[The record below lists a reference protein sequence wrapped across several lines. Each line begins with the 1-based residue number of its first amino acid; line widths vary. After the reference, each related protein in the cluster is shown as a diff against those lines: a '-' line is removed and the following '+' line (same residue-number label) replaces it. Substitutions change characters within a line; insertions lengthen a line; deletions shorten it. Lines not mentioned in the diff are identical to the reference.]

1 METKVEIIMPEHGT
15 YLGNPLL
22 KSAHVPQDWTEEQVG
37 EYIRCQQDPLR
48 FITEHIKIVSLDEGL
63 IDFDVRDYQEEM
75 IDRFHNE
82 RFVICKMA
90 RQTGKSTTILA
101 YLLHY
106 ILFNENVSVAVLAN
120 KKSTAMELLGRLQL
134 AYEHLPKWLQQGIL
148 IWNKGNIELENGSKI
163 LASST
168 SGSAIRGGSF
178 NIIFLDE
185 FAFVPSNIS
194 EEFFSSVY
202 PTISSG
208 KTTKVFI
215 VSTPNGMN
223 LFYKLW
229 TDAEEKQNDY
239 SPISVHW
246 SQVPG
251 RDQEWKEKTIRNT
264 SDRQF
269 QQEFECSFLG
279 SSNTLISTEKLLA
292 MPFKTPVYQNGGLD
306 VYQEPVIGHTYVIV
320 CDVARGVGLDYSA
333 FSLFDVTK
341 QPYRQVA
348 KYRKNDISPM
358 LYPNVIFTTAQKY
371 NEAFVLVEVN
381 DIGQQV
387 ADILYHDME
396 YENMMMVTMHGRN
409 GQQIGGGF
417 SKNVSMGIRTTKQ
430 VKRIGCATLKD
441 MIERDNLIIEDFD
454 TISELTTFI
463 GKSTSYEA
471 DDGNHD
477 DLVMCCVLFCW
488 LVQQRY
494 FRELTDQDI
503 REKMFS
509 EQMKMIEEEM
519 VPFGFIEDGRD
530 PEENSIPGDDH
541 VWQPAGQE
549 WQKEYY

>member
-1 METKVEIIMPEHGT
+1 MSEQGT

-22 KSAHVPQDWTEEQVG
+22 KSAYVHQDWTEEQVG
-37 EYIRCQQDPLR
+37 EYIRCQQDPLH
-48 FITEHIKIVSLDEGL
+48 FITEHIKIVSVDEGL
-63 IDFDVRDYQEEM
+63 VDFDVRDYQEEM
-75 IDRFHNE
+75 IHKFHDE

-90 RQTGKSTTILA
+90 RQSGKSTTILA

-120 KKSTAMELLGRLQL
+120 KKTTAMELLGRLQL
-134 AYEHLPKWLQQGIL
+134 AYEHMPKWLQQGIL

-185 FAFVPSNIS
+185 FAFVPHNIS

-229 TDAEEKQNDY
+229 SDAEEGLNDY

-246 SQVPG
+246 SQVPE
-251 RDQEWKEKTIRNT
+251 RDEEWKEKTIRNT
-264 SDRQF
+264 SERQF

-292 MPFKTPVYQNGGLD
+292 MPYKTPVYTFDGLD
-306 VYQEPVIGHTYVIV
+306 IYQEPIENHTYVMV

-333 FSLFDVTK
+333 FSIFDVSN
-341 QPYRQVA
+341 QPYRQVG

-358 LYPNVIFTTAQKY
+358 LYPNIIYTTARKY

-441 MIERDNLIIEDFD
+441 LIERDNLIIEDFD
-454 TISELTTFI
+454 TIGELTTFI
-463 GKSTSYEA
+463 GKSTSWEA
-471 DDGNHD
+471 DAGAHD
-477 DLVMCCVLFCW
+477 DLVMGCVLFSW

-509 EQMKMIEEEM
+509 EQMRMIEEEL
-519 VPFGFIEDGRD
+519 VPFGFIEDGQ
-530 PEENSIPGDDH
+530 EEEIEIPGDDSI
-541 VWQPAGQE
+541 WKPAGEE
-549 WQKEYY
+549 WQRELY

>member
-1 METKVEIIMPEHGT
+1 MPEHGT

-22 KSAHVPQDWTEEQVG
+22 KAAHIQQDWTEEQVG
-37 EYIRCQQDPLR
+37 QYVRCQQDPLY
-48 FITEHIKIVSLDEGL
+48 FVTNFIKIVSVDEGL
-63 IDFDVRDYQEEM
+63 IEFGVRDYQEDM
-75 IDRFHNE
+75 INRFHNE

-90 RQTGKSTTILA
+90 RQSGKSTTILA

-106 ILFNENVSVAVLAN
+106 ILFNENVSVAILAN

-134 AYEHLPKWLQQGIL
+134 AYEHMPKWLQQGIL

-185 FAFVPSNIS
+185 FAFVPNNIS

-223 LFYKLW
+223 MFYKLW
-229 TDAEEKQNDY
+229 SDAEEKLNDY

-246 SQVPG
+246 SQVPD

-264 SDRQF
+264 SERQF

-292 MPFKTPVYQNGGLD
+292 MPYKQTIYSFDGLD
-306 VYQEPVIGHTYVIV
+306 VYQEPIANHTYVMV

-333 FSLFDVTK
+333 FSVFDVSK

-358 LYPNVIFTTAQKY
+358 LYPNIIFTTAQKF

-441 MIERDNLIIEDFD
+441 LIERDNLIIEDFD

-463 GKSTSYEA
+463 GKSTSWEA
-471 DDGNHD
+471 DDGAHD
-477 DLVMCCVLFCW
+477 DLVMGCVIFSW

-503 REKMFS
+503 REKMFA
-509 EQMKMIEEEM
+509 EQMKMIEEEL
-519 VPFGFIEDGRD
+519 VPFGFIEDGQD
-530 PEENSIPGDDH
+530 DTVEIPGDDG
-541 VWQPAGQE
+541 VWSPAGEE
-549 WQKEYY
+549 WQRELY

>member
-1 METKVEIIMPEHGT
+1 MTEHGT
-15 YLGNPLL
+15 YLGNPQL
-22 KSAHVPQDWTEEQVG
+22 KAAYVPQDFTEEQIKEFVKCK
-37 EYIRCQQDPLR
+37 EDPLY
-48 FITEHIKIVSLDEGL
+48 FVNQHIKIVSVDEGL
-63 IDFDVRDYQEEM
+63 IDFNVRDYQSEM
-75 IDRFHNE
+75 IDKFHNE

-90 RQTGKSTTILA
+90 RQSGKSTTILA

-106 ILFNENVSVAVLAN
+106 IIFNENVSVAILAN

-134 AYEHLPKWLQQGIL
+134 AYEHMPKWLQQGIL

-208 KTTKVFI
+208 QTTKVFI

-229 TDAEEKQNDY
+229 TDAEEGQNDY

-251 RDQEWKEKTIRNT
+251 RDVEWKDKTIRNT
-264 SDRQF
+264 SERQF
-269 QQEFECSFLG
+269 QTEFECSFLG
-279 SSNTLISTEKLLA
+279 SSNTLISTEKLMS
-292 MPFKTPVYQNGGLD
+292 MPFKKPVFINDGLD
-306 VYQEPVIGHTYVIV
+306 VYQEPILNHTYVMV

-333 FSLFDVTK
+333 FSIFDVTK

-358 LYPNVIFTTAQKY
+358 LYPNIIYTAALKY

-387 ADILYHDME
+387 SDILYHDLE

-441 MIERDNLIIEDFD
+441 MIEKDNLLIDDFD

-463 GKSTSYEA
+463 AKNTSWEA
-471 DDGNHD
+471 DDGTHD
-477 DLVMCCVLFCW
+477 DLVMTCVIFSW

-503 REKMFS
+503 REKMFA
-509 EQMKMIEEEM
+509 EQMKMIEEEL
-519 VPFGFIEDGRD
+519 VPFGFIEDGHD
-530 PEENSIPGDDH
+530 PDEYAIPGDNNTWKP
-541 VWQPAGQE
+541 VGEE
-549 WQKEYY
+549 WQKELY

>member
-1 METKVEIIMPEHGT
+1 MGNIMSQLDT
-15 YLGNPLL
+15 YLGNPQL
-22 KSAHVPQDWTEEQVG
+22 KAAYVPQDFTEEQIK
-37 EYIRCQQDPLR
+37 EYVKCRTDPIY
-48 FITEHIKIVSLDEGL
+48 FISEFIKIISVDEGL
-63 IDFDVRDYQEEM
+63 IDFELRDYQEDM
-75 IDRFHNE
+75 VQSFHDE

-90 RQTGKSTTILA
+90 RQSGKSTTIIA

-106 ILFNENVSVAVLAN
+106 ALFNENVSIAVLAN
-120 KKSTAMELLGRLQL
+120 KKSTALELLGRLQL
-134 AYEHLPKWLQQGIL
+134 AYEHLPKWLQQGVV

-178 NIIFLDE
+178 NILFLDE
-185 FAFVPSNIS
+185 FAYVPQNIS
-194 EEFFSSVY
+194 EQFFSSVY
-202 PTISSG
+202 PTITSG
-208 KTTKVFI
+208 QTTKVLI

-223 LFYKLW
+223 MFYKMW
-229 TDAEEKQNDY
+229 VDAEEKNNDY
-239 SPISVHW
+239 TPISVHW
-246 SQVPG
+246 SQVPD

-264 SDRQF
+264 SERQF

-279 SSNTLISTEKLLA
+279 SSNTLISAEKLMA
-292 MPFKTPVYQNGGLD
+292 MPFKNPVYQHDGLD
-306 VYQEPVIGHTYVIV
+306 VYQEPIVNHTYVIV
-320 CDVARGVGLDYSA
+320 CDVSRGVGLDYSA
-333 FSLFDVTK
+333 FSVFDVSK

-348 KYRKNDISPM
+348 KYKKNDISPM

-441 MIERDNLIIEDFD
+441 LIEKDNLIIEDFD
-454 TISELTTFI
+454 TISELTSFI
-463 GKSTSYEA
+463 AKNTSWEA
-471 DDGNHD
+471 DDGCHD
-477 DLVMCCVLFCW
+477 DLVMSMVLFSW

-494 FRELTDQDI
+494 FKELTDQDI
-503 REKMFS
+503 RQKMFA
-509 EQMKMIEEEM
+509 EQMKLIEEEL
-519 VPFGFIEDGRD
+519 VPFGFIEDGHD
-530 PEENSIPGDDH
+530 DTIEIPGDSN
-541 VWQPAGQE
+541 VWTPAGEE
-549 WQKEYY
+549 WQRELY

>member
-1 METKVEIIMPEHGT
+1 MPEHGT

-22 KSAHVPQDWTEEQVG
+22 KGAYIQQDWTEEQVG
-37 EYIRCQQDPLR
+37 EYIRCQQDPLHFVR
-48 FITEHIKIVSLDEGL
+48 EHIKIVSVDEGL
-63 IDFDVRDYQEEM
+63 VEFDVRDYQKDM
-75 IDRFHNE
+75 INRFHNE

-90 RQTGKSTTILA
+90 RQSGKSTTILA

-106 ILFNENVSVAVLAN
+106 ILFNENVSVAILAN
-120 KKSTAMELLGRLQL
+120 KKNTAMELLGRLQL
-134 AYEHLPKWLQQGIL
+134 AYEHMPKWLQQGIL

-185 FAFVPSNIS
+185 FAFVPHNIS

-223 LFYKLW
+223 MFYKLW
-229 TDAEEKQNDY
+229 TDAEEGNNDY

-246 SQVPG
+246 SQVPD

-264 SDRQF
+264 SERQF

-279 SSNTLISTEKLLA
+279 SSNTLISTDKLMA
-292 MPFKTPVYQNGGLD
+292 MPYKSSVYSHDGLD
-306 VYQEPVIGHTYVIV
+306 VYQEPIMNHTYVMV

-333 FSLFDVTK
+333 FSVFDVSK

-348 KYRKNDISPM
+348 KYRKNDISPL
-358 LYPNVIFTTAQKY
+358 LYPNVIFTTAQKF

-441 MIERDNLIIEDFD
+441 LIERDNLIVEDFD

-463 GKSTSYEA
+463 GKSTSWEA
-471 DDGNHD
+471 DDGAHD
-477 DLVMCCVLFCW
+477 DLVMCCVLFSW

-509 EQMKMIEEEM
+509 EQMRMIEEEM
-519 VPFGFIEDGRD
+519 VPFGFIEDGHD
-530 PEENSIPGDDH
+530 PDENKIPGDDN
-541 VWQPAGQE
+541 VWAPAGQE

>member
-1 METKVEIIMPEHGT
+1 MTEHGT

-22 KSAHVPQDWTEEQVG
+22 KSAHVPQDWSEEQVG
-37 EYIRCQQDPLR
+37 EYIRCQQDPLH
-48 FITEHIKIVSLDEGL
+48 FVTEHIKIVSLDEGL
-63 IDFDVRDYQEEM
+63 IPFGVRDYQEDM
-75 IDRFHNE
+75 INRFHNE

-90 RQTGKSTTILA
+90 RQSGKSTTILA

-148 IWNKGNIELENGSKI
+148 IWNKVNIELENGSKI

-202 PTISSG
+202 PTITSG
-208 KTTKVFI
+208 KSTKMFI

-223 LFYKLW
+223 MFYKLW
-229 TDAEEKQNDY
+229 TDAEEGNNDY
-239 SPISVHW
+239 VPISVHW

-251 RDQEWKEKTIRNT
+251 RDDEWKQKTIRNT
-264 SDRQF
+264 SERQF
-269 QQEFECSFLG
+269 EAEFECSFLG
-279 SSNTLISTEKLLA
+279 SSNTLISTEKLMS
-292 MPFKTPVYQNGGLD
+292 MPFKKPIYQYDGLD
-306 VYQEPVIGHTYVIV
+306 IYQEPIMNHTYVIV

-333 FSLFDVTK
+333 FSIFDVTK
-341 QPYRQVA
+341 QPYRQVG

-358 LYPNVIFTTAQKY
+358 LYPNVIFTTARKY
-371 NEAFVLVEVN
+371 NEAFILVEVN

-441 MIERDNLIIEDFD
+441 LIERDNLLIEDFD

-463 GKSTSYEA
+463 GKSTSWEA
-471 DDGNHD
+471 DDGAHD
-477 DLVMCCVLFCW
+477 DLVMGCVLFSW

-494 FRELTDQDI
+494 FKELTDQDI
-503 REKMFS
+503 REKMFA
-509 EQMKMIEEEM
+509 EQMKMIEEDM
-519 VPFGFIEDGRD
+519 VPFGIINDGND
-530 PEENSIPGDDH
+530 PDEFQIPGDDNI
-541 VWQPAGQE
+541 WKPITDKDQY
-549 WQKEYY
+549 EYF

>member
-1 METKVEIIMPEHGT
+1 MPEHGT

-22 KSAHVPQDWTEEQVG
+22 KAAHIQQDWTEEQVG
-37 EYIRCQQDPLR
+37 EYVRCQQDPLY
-48 FITEHIKIVSLDEGL
+48 FVTNFIKIVSVDEGL
-63 IDFDVRDYQEEM
+63 IEFDVRDYQEDM
-75 IDRFHNE
+75 IDKFHNE

-90 RQTGKSTTILA
+90 RQSGKSTTILA

-106 ILFNENVSVAVLAN
+106 ILFNENVSVAILAN

-134 AYEHLPKWLQQGIL
+134 AYEHMPKWLQQGIL

-185 FAFVPSNIS
+185 FAFVPNNIS

-223 LFYKLW
+223 MFYKLW
-229 TDAEEKQNDY
+229 SDAEEKLNDY

-246 SQVPG
+246 SQVPD

-264 SDRQF
+264 SERQF

-292 MPFKTPVYQNGGLD
+292 MPYKQTIYSFDGLD
-306 VYQEPVIGHTYVIV
+306 VYQEPITNHTYVMV

-333 FSLFDVTK
+333 FSVFDVSK

-358 LYPNVIFTTAQKY
+358 LYPNIIFTTAQKY

-441 MIERDNLIIEDFD
+441 LIERDNLIIEDFD

-463 GKSTSYEA
+463 GKSTSWEA
-471 DDGNHD
+471 DDGAHD
-477 DLVMCCVLFCW
+477 DLVMGCVIFSW

-503 REKMFS
+503 REKMFA
-509 EQMKMIEEEM
+509 EQMKMIEEEL
-519 VPFGFIEDGRD
+519 VPFGFIEDGQD
-530 PEENSIPGDDH
+530 NTVEIPGDDG
-541 VWQPAGQE
+541 VWSPAGEE
-549 WQKEYY
+549 WQRELY

>member
-1 METKVEIIMPEHGT
+1 MPEHGT

-22 KSAHVPQDWTEEQVG
+22 KSAHVPQDWTEEEVG
-37 EYIRCQQDPLR
+37 QYIRCQQDPLY
-48 FITEHIKIVSLDEGL
+48 FVNEFIKIVSLDEGL
-63 IDFDVRDYQEEM
+63 IPFDIRDYQEEM
-75 IDRFHNE
+75 INKFHNE

-90 RQTGKSTTILA
+90 RQSGKSTTILA

-106 ILFNENVSVAVLAN
+106 ILFNENVSVAILAN

-134 AYEHLPKWLQQGIL
+134 AYEHMPKWLQQGIL

-223 LFYKLW
+223 MFYKLW
-229 TDAEEKQNDY
+229 ADAEEGNNDY

-246 SQVPG
+246 SQVPD
-251 RDQEWKEKTIRNT
+251 RDQAWKEKTIRNT
-264 SDRQF
+264 SERQF

-279 SSNTLISTEKLLA
+279 SSNTLISTEKLLSL
-292 MPFKTPVYQNGGLD
+292 PYRTPVYTQNGLD
-306 VYQEPVIGHTYVIV
+306 VYQQPVIGNTYVMV

-333 FSLFDVTK
+333 FSVFDVTK
-341 QPYRQVA
+341 QPYRQVS
-348 KYRKNDISPM
+348 KYCKNDISPL

-441 MIERDNLIIEDFD
+441 LIERDNLIVEDFD

-463 GKSTSYEA
+463 GKSTSWEA
-471 DDGNHD
+471 DDGAHD
-477 DLVMCCVLFCW
+477 DLVMCCVLFSW

-509 EQMKMIEEEM
+509 EQMRMIEEEM
-519 VPFGFIEDGRD
+519 VPFGFIEDGHD
-530 PEENSIPGDDH
+530 PDENKIPGDDN
-541 VWQPAGQE
+541 VWTPAGQE
-549 WQKEYY
+549 WQKELY

>member
-1 METKVEIIMPEHGT
+1 MPEHGT

-22 KSAHVPQDWTEEQVG
+22 KSAHVPQDWSEKEVG
-37 EYIRCQQDPLR
+37 EYIRCQNDPLH

-63 IDFDVRDYQEEM
+63 IPFDVRDYQEEM
-75 IDRFHNE
+75 INRFHEE

-120 KKSTAMELLGRLQL
+120 KKTTAMELLGRLQL

-223 LFYKLW
+223 MFYKLW

-246 SQVPG
+246 SQVPD
-251 RDQEWKEKTIRNT
+251 RDEAWKEKTIRNT
-264 SDRQF
+264 SERQF

-292 MPFKTPVYQNGGLD
+292 MPFKSPVYQNGGLD

-441 MIERDNLIIEDFD
+441 LIERNNLIIEDFD

-463 GKSTSYEA
+463 GKSTSFEA
-471 DDGNHD
+471 DDGAHD
-477 DLVMCCVLFCW
+477 DLVMCCVLFSW

-494 FRELTDQDI
+494 FRELTNQDI

-509 EQMKMIEEEM
+509 EQMRMIEEEM
-519 VPFGFIEDGRD
+519 VPFGFIEDGHD
-530 PEENSIPGDDH
+530 PDEHSIPGDDN

>member
-1 METKVEIIMPEHGT
+1 MPEHGT

-22 KSAHVPQDWTEEQVG
+22 KSAYVHQDWTEKQVG
-37 EYIRCQQDPLR
+37 EFIRCQQDPLY
-48 FITEHIKIVSLDEGL
+48 FVNKHVKIVSVDEGL
-63 IDFDVRDYQEEM
+63 IEFNVRDYQEDM
-75 IDRFHNE
+75 INKFHND

-90 RQTGKSTTILA
+90 RQSGKSTTILA

-106 ILFNENVSVAVLAN
+106 IIFNENVSVAVLAN
-120 KKSTAMELLGRLQL
+120 KKATAMELLGRLQL
-134 AYEHLPKWLQQGIL
+134 AYEHMPKWLQQGVL

-185 FAFVPSNIS
+185 FAFVPQNIS

-223 LFYKLW
+223 MFYKLW
-229 TDAEEKQNDY
+229 TDAEEGNNDY
-239 SPISVHW
+239 TPISVHW
-246 SQVPG
+246 SQVPD
-251 RDQEWKEKTIRNT
+251 RDEKWKADTIRNT
-264 SDRQF
+264 SERQF

-279 SSNTLISTEKLLA
+279 SSNTLISTEKLMS
-292 MPFKTPVYQNGGLD
+292 MPFKHPVYAHEGLD
-306 VYQEPVIGHTYVIV
+306 VYQEPITNHTYVMI

-333 FSLFDVTK
+333 FSVFDVSK

-348 KYRKNDISPM
+348 KYRKNDISAM
-358 LYPNVIFTTAQKY
+358 LYPNIIFTTAQKY
-371 NEAFVLVEVN
+371 NDAFVLVEVN

-387 ADILYHDME
+387 ADILYHDLE
-396 YENMMMVTMHGRN
+396 YENMMMITMHGRN
-409 GQQIGGGF
+409 GQQIGSGF
-417 SKNVSMGIRTTKQ
+417 AKNVSMGIRTTKQ

-441 MIERDNLIIEDFD
+441 LIERNNLLIDDFD

-463 GKSTSYEA
+463 GKSTSWEA
-471 DDGNHD
+471 DEGCHD
-477 DLVMCCVLFCW
+477 DLVMTCVLFSW

-494 FRELTDQDI
+494 FREMTDQDI
-503 REKMFS
+503 REKMFA
-509 EQMKMIEEEM
+509 EQMKIIEEEL
-519 VPFGFIEDGRD
+519 VPFGIINDGND
-530 PEENSIPGDDH
+530 PDEFVIPGDDSA
-541 VWQPAGQE
+541 WKPARDKNQF
-549 WQKEYY
+549 EYF

>member
-1 METKVEIIMPEHGT
+1 MPEHGT

-22 KSAHVPQDWTEEQVG
+22 KSAHVPQDWSEEQVG
-37 EYIRCQQDPLR
+37 EYIRCQQNPLH
-48 FITEHIKIVSLDEGL
+48 FVSEHIKIVSLDEGL
-63 IDFDVRDYQEEM
+63 INFDVRDYQKDM

-90 RQTGKSTTILA
+90 RQSGKSTTILA

-106 ILFNENVSVAVLAN
+106 ILFNENVSVAILAN
-120 KKSTAMELLGRLQL
+120 KKTTAMELLGRLQL

-185 FAFVPSNIS
+185 FAFVPHNIS

-223 LFYKLW
+223 MFYKLW

-246 SQVPG
+246 SQVPD
-251 RDQEWKEKTIRNT
+251 RDEAWKEKTIRNT
-264 SDRQF
+264 SERQF

-441 MIERDNLIIEDFD
+441 LIERNNLIIEDFD

-463 GKSTSYEA
+463 GKSTSFEA
-471 DDGNHD
+471 DDGAHD
-477 DLVMCCVLFCW
+477 DLVMCCVLFSW

-494 FRELTDQDI
+494 FRELTNQDI

-509 EQMKMIEEEM
+509 EQMRMIEEEM
-519 VPFGFIEDGRD
+519 VPFGFIEDGND
-530 PEENSIPGDDH
+530 PDEHSIPGDDN
-541 VWQPAGQE
+541 VWEPAGQD
-549 WQKEYY
+549 WQRELY

>member
-1 METKVEIIMPEHGT
+1 MQEHKT

-22 KSAHVPQDWTEEQVG
+22 KSAYVPQDFSEEQVG
-37 EYIRCQQDPLR
+37 EYIRCQQDPLH
-48 FITEHIKIVSLDEGL
+48 FISEHIKIVSVDEGL
-63 IDFDVRDYQEEM
+63 VDFDVRDYQEEM

-90 RQTGKSTTILA
+90 RQSGKSTTILA

-120 KKSTAMELLGRLQL
+120 KKATAMELLGRLQL
-134 AYEHLPKWLQQGIL
+134 AYEHMPKWLQQGIL

-168 SGSAIRGGSF
+168 SGSAIRGGTF

-185 FAFVPSNIS
+185 FAFVPHNIS

-229 TDAEEKQNDY
+229 TDAEEKLNDY

-246 SQVPG
+246 SQVPD
-251 RDQEWKEKTIRNT
+251 RDEEWKEKTIRNT
-264 SDRQF
+264 SERQF

-279 SSNTLISTEKLLA
+279 SSNTLISTEKLMA
-292 MPFKTPVYQNGGLD
+292 MPFKQPIYQHEGLD
-306 VYQEPVIGHTYVIV
+306 IYQEPILNHTYVMV
-320 CDVARGVGLDYSA
+320 CDVSRGVGLDYSA
-333 FSLFDVTK
+333 FSIFDVTK
-341 QPYRQVA
+341 QPYRQVG

-358 LYPNVIFTTAQKY
+358 LYPNIIFTTAQKY

-441 MIERDNLIIEDFD
+441 LIERNNLLIEDFD

-463 GKSTSYEA
+463 GKSTSWEA
-471 DDGNHD
+471 DDGAHD
-477 DLVMCCVLFCW
+477 DLVMGCVLFSW

-503 REKMFS
+503 REKMFA
-509 EQMKMIEEEM
+509 EQMKMIEEEL
-519 VPFGFIEDGRD
+519 VPFGYIEDGND
-530 PEENSIPGDDH
+530 PDEYQIPGDDN
-541 VWQPAGQE
+541 VWKPANDKNQY
-549 WQKEYY
+549 EYF

>member
-1 METKVEIIMPEHGT
+1 MTEHGT

-22 KSAHVPQDWTEEQVG
+22 KSAYIQQDWTEEQVG
-37 EYIRCQQDPLR
+37 EYIRCQQDPFHFVR
-48 FITEHIKIVSLDEGL
+48 EHIKIVSVDEGL
-63 IDFDVRDYQEEM
+63 IDFDVRDYQKDM

-90 RQTGKSTTILA
+90 RQSGKSTTILA

-120 KKSTAMELLGRLQL
+120 KKATAMELLGRLQL
-134 AYEHLPKWLQQGIL
+134 AHEHMPKWLQQGVL

-185 FAFVPSNIS
+185 FAFVPQNIS

-223 LFYKLW
+223 MFYKLW

-246 SQVPG
+246 SQVPD
-251 RDQEWKEKTIRNT
+251 RDQEWKDKTIRNT
-264 SDRQF
+264 SERQF

-279 SSNTLISTEKLLA
+279 SSNTLISTEKLMS
-292 MPFKTPVYQNGGLD
+292 MPFKKPVFINDGLD
-306 VYQEPVIGHTYVIV
+306 VYQEPISNHTYVMI

-333 FSLFDVTK
+333 FSVFDVTN

-358 LYPNVIFTTAQKY
+358 LYPNIIYTTARKY

-387 ADILYHDME
+387 TDILYHDLE

-417 SKNVSMGIRTTKQ
+417 AKNVSMGIRTTKQ

-441 MIERDNLIIEDFD
+441 LIERDNLLIDDFD
-454 TISELTTFI
+454 TISEMTTFI
-463 GKSTSYEA
+463 GKSTSWEA
-471 DDGNHD
+471 DDGAHD
-477 DLVMCCVLFCW
+477 DLVMTCVLFSW

-494 FRELTDQDI
+494 FREMTDQDI
-503 REKMFS
+503 REKMFA
-509 EQMKMIEEEM
+509 EQMKIIEEEL
-519 VPFGFIEDGRD
+519 VPFGFIEDGHD
-530 PEENSIPGDDH
+530 PDEYSIPGDKNTW
-541 VWQPAGQE
+541 VPAGDKNQF
-549 WQKEYY
+549 EYF

>member
-1 METKVEIIMPEHGT
+1 MIEHQT

-22 KSAHVPQDWTEEQVG
+22 KSAYVPQDFSEEQVG
-37 EYIRCQQDPLR
+37 EYIRCQQDPLH
-48 FITEHIKIVSLDEGL
+48 FVHEHIKIVSVDEGL
-63 IDFDVRDYQEEM
+63 IEFGVRDYQKDM
-75 IDRFHNE
+75 IHRFHNE

-90 RQTGKSTTILA
+90 RQSGKSTTILA

-120 KKSTAMELLGRLQL
+120 KKATAMELLGRLQL
-134 AYEHLPKWLQQGIL
+134 AYEHMPKWLQQGIL

-168 SGSAIRGGSF
+168 SGSAIRGGTF

-185 FAFVPSNIS
+185 FAFVPQNIS

-229 TDAEEKQNDY
+229 TDAEEKLNDY

-246 SQVPG
+246 SQVPD
-251 RDQEWKEKTIRNT
+251 RDEEWKEKTIRNT
-264 SDRQF
+264 SERQF

-279 SSNTLISTEKLLA
+279 SSNTLISTEKLMS
-292 MPFKTPVYQNGGLD
+292 MPFKQPIYQHEGLD
-306 VYQEPVIGHTYVIV
+306 VYQEPVLNHTYVMV

-333 FSLFDVTK
+333 FSVFDVTK
-341 QPYRQVA
+341 QPYRQVG

-387 ADILYHDME
+387 TDILYHDLE

-409 GQQIGGGF
+409 GQQIGSGF

-441 MIERDNLIIEDFD
+441 LIERDNLLIEDFD

-463 GKSTSYEA
+463 GKSTSWEA
-471 DDGNHD
+471 DDGAHD
-477 DLVMCCVLFCW
+477 DLVMTMVLFSW

-494 FRELTDQDI
+494 FKELTDQDI
-503 REKMFS
+503 REKMFA
-509 EQMKMIEEEM
+509 EQMKLIEEEL
-519 VPFGFIEDGRD
+519 VPFGYIEDGND
-530 PEENSIPGDDH
+530 PDEFQIPGDTN
-541 VWQPAGQE
+541 VWKPAGDKNQY
-549 WQKEYY
+549 EYF

>member
-1 METKVEIIMPEHGT
+1 MQEHRT

-22 KSAHVPQDWTEEQVG
+22 KSAYVPQDFSEEQVG
-37 EYIRCQQDPLR
+37 EYIRCQQDPLH
-48 FITEHIKIVSLDEGL
+48 FISEHIKIVSVDEGL
-63 IDFDVRDYQEEM
+63 IEFDVRDYQKDM

-90 RQTGKSTTILA
+90 RQSGKSTTILA

-120 KKSTAMELLGRLQL
+120 KKATAMELLGRLQL
-134 AYEHLPKWLQQGIL
+134 AYEHMPKWLQQGIL

-168 SGSAIRGGSF
+168 SGSAIRGGTF

-185 FAFVPSNIS
+185 FAFVPQNIS

-223 LFYKLW
+223 MFYKLW
-229 TDAEEKQNDY
+229 TDAEEKNNDY

-246 SQVPG
+246 SQVPD
-251 RDQEWKEKTIRNT
+251 RDQEWKDKTIRNT
-264 SDRQF
+264 SERQF

-279 SSNTLISTEKLLA
+279 SSNTLISTEKLMS
-292 MPFKTPVYQNGGLD
+292 MPFKQPIYQHEGLD
-306 VYQEPVIGHTYVIV
+306 VYQEPVLNHTYVMV

-333 FSLFDVTK
+333 FSVFDVTK
-341 QPYRQVA
+341 QPYRQVG

-358 LYPNVIFTTAQKY
+358 LYPNIIFTTAQKY

-441 MIERDNLIIEDFD
+441 LIERDNLLIEDFD

-463 GKSTSYEA
+463 GKSTSWEA
-471 DDGNHD
+471 DDGAHD
-477 DLVMCCVLFCW
+477 DLVMSMVLFSW

-494 FRELTDQDI
+494 FKELTDQDI
-503 REKMFS
+503 REKMFA
-509 EQMKMIEEEM
+509 EQMKMIEEEL
-519 VPFGFIEDGRD
+519 VPFGYIEDGND
-530 PEENSIPGDDH
+530 PDEFQIPGDDN
-541 VWQPAGQE
+541 VWKPASDKNQY
-549 WQKEYY
+549 EYF

>member
-1 METKVEIIMPEHGT
+1 MPEHGT

-22 KSAHVPQDWTEEQVG
+22 KGAYIQQDWTEEQVG
-37 EYIRCQQDPLR
+37 EYIRCQQDPLHFVR
-48 FITEHIKIVSLDEGL
+48 EHIKIVSVDEGL
-63 IDFDVRDYQEEM
+63 VEFDVRDYQKDM
-75 IDRFHNE
+75 INRFHNE

-90 RQTGKSTTILA
+90 RQSGKSTTILA

-106 ILFNENVSVAVLAN
+106 ILFNENVSVAILAN
-120 KKSTAMELLGRLQL
+120 KKNTAMELLGRLQL
-134 AYEHLPKWLQQGIL
+134 AYEHMPKWLQQGIL

-185 FAFVPSNIS
+185 FAFVPHNIS

-223 LFYKLW
+223 MFYKLW
-229 TDAEEKQNDY
+229 TDAEEGNNDY

-246 SQVPG
+246 SQVPD

-264 SDRQF
+264 SERQF

-279 SSNTLISTEKLLA
+279 SSNTLISTDKLMS
-292 MPFKTPVYQNGGLD
+292 MPYKSSIYSHDGLD
-306 VYQEPVIGHTYVIV
+306 IYQEPIMNHTYVMV

-333 FSLFDVTK
+333 FSVFDVTR

-348 KYRKNDISPM
+348 KYRRNDISPM
-358 LYPNVIFTTAQKY
+358 LYPNVIYTTAQKF

-441 MIERDNLIIEDFD
+441 LIERDNLIIDDFD

-463 GKSTSYEA
+463 GKSTSWEA
-471 DDGNHD
+471 DEGCHD
-477 DLVMCCVLFCW
+477 DLVMGCVIFSW

-503 REKMFS
+503 REKMFA
-509 EQMKMIEEEM
+509 EQMKMIEEEL
-519 VPFGFIEDGRD
+519 VPFGFIEDGQD
-530 PEENSIPGDDH
+530 NTVEIPGDDN
-541 VWQPAGQE
+541 VWTPIGEE
-549 WQKEYY
+549 WQKELY

>member
-1 METKVEIIMPEHGT
+1 MPDV
-15 YLGNPLL
+15 YRDNPNL
-22 KSAHVPQDWTEEQVG
+22 KRANVQIEWTEEKVK
-37 EYIRCQQDPLR
+37 EYTKCLEDPVY
-48 FITEHIKIVSLDEGL
+48 FTENYIKIVSLDEGL
-63 IDFDVRDYQEEM
+63 IPFKLYNFQREM
-75 IDRFHNE
+75 MWTFHTE
-82 RFVICKMA
+82 RFTICKLP
-90 RQTGKSTTILA
+90 RQSGKSTTIIA

-106 ILFNENVSVAVLAN
+106 SLFNETTNVAILAN
-120 KKSTAMELLGRLQL
+120 KAVTARDLLGRLQL
-134 AYEHLPKWLQQGIL
+134 AYEHLPDWLQQGVMT
-148 IWNKGNIELENGSKI
+148 WNKGSLELENGSKI

-168 SGSAIRGGSF
+168 SASAVRGGSY

-185 FAFVPSNIS
+185 FAYVPNNIAAQ
-194 EEFFSSVY
+194 FLSSVY

-208 KTTKVFI
+208 KESKVMM

-223 LFYKLW
+223 MFYKLW
-229 TDAEEKQNDY
+229 SDAEEKQNDY

-246 SQVPG
+246 SQVPD

-264 SDRQF
+264 SERQF

-292 MPFKTPVYQNGGLD
+292 MPFKRPVYTHEGLD
-306 VYQEPVIGHTYVIV
+306 VYQEPIMNHTYVMV

-333 FSLFDVTK
+333 FSVFDVSK

-358 LYPNVIFTTAQKY
+358 LYPNIIFTTAQKY

-441 MIERDNLIIEDFD
+441 LIERDNLIIEDFD

-463 GKSTSYEA
+463 GKSTSWEA
-471 DDGNHD
+471 DDGAHD
-477 DLVMCCVLFCW
+477 DLVMGCVIFSW

-503 REKMFS
+503 REKMFA
-509 EQMKMIEEEM
+509 EQMKMIEEEL
-519 VPFGFIEDGRD
+519 VPFGFIEDGQD
-530 PEENSIPGDDH
+530 NTVEIPGDDG
-541 VWQPAGQE
+541 VWSPAGEE
-549 WQKEYY
+549 WQRELY

>member
-1 METKVEIIMPEHGT
+1 MPEHGT

-22 KSAHVPQDWTEEQVG
+22 KSAHVPQDWTEEEVG
-37 EYIRCQQDPLR
+37 QYIRCQQDPLY
-48 FITEHIKIVSLDEGL
+48 FVNEFIKIVSLDEGL
-63 IDFDVRDYQEEM
+63 IPFDIRDYQEEM
-75 IDRFHNE
+75 INKFHNE

-90 RQTGKSTTILA
+90 RQSGKSTTILA

-106 ILFNENVSVAVLAN
+106 ILFNENVSVAILAN

-134 AYEHLPKWLQQGIL
+134 AYEHMPKWLQQGIL

-223 LFYKLW
+223 MFYKLW
-229 TDAEEKQNDY
+229 ADAEEGNNDY

-246 SQVPG
+246 SQVPD
-251 RDQEWKEKTIRNT
+251 RDQAWKEKTIRNT
-264 SDRQF
+264 SERQF

-292 MPFKTPVYQNGGLD
+292 LPYRTPVYTQNGLD
-306 VYQEPVIGHTYVIV
+306 VYQQPVIGNTYVMV

-333 FSLFDVTK
+333 FSVFDVTK

-441 MIERDNLIIEDFD
+441 LIERDNLIVEDFD

-471 DDGNHD
+471 DEGAHD
-477 DLVMCCVLFCW
+477 DLVMSCVLFSW

-509 EQMKMIEEEM
+509 EQMRMIEEEM
-519 VPFGFIEDGRD
+519 VPFGFIEDGHD
-530 PEENSIPGDDH
+530 PDENKIPGDDNI
-541 VWQPAGQE
+541 WTPAGQE
-549 WQKEYY
+549 WQKELY

>member
-1 METKVEIIMPEHGT
+1 MPEHGT

-22 KSAHVPQDWTEEQVG
+22 KSAHVPQDWTEEEVG
-37 EYIRCQQDPLR
+37 QYIRCQQDPLY
-48 FITEHIKIVSLDEGL
+48 FVTEFIKIVSLDEGL
-63 IDFDVRDYQEEM
+63 IPFDIRDYQEEM
-75 IDRFHNE
+75 INKFHNE

-90 RQTGKSTTILA
+90 RQSGKSTTILA

-106 ILFNENVSVAVLAN
+106 ILFNENVSVAILAN

-134 AYEHLPKWLQQGIL
+134 AYEHMPKWLQQGIL

-223 LFYKLW
+223 MFYKLW
-229 TDAEEKQNDY
+229 ADAEEGNNDY

-246 SQVPG
+246 SQVPD
-251 RDQEWKEKTIRNT
+251 RDQVWKEKTIRNT
-264 SDRQF
+264 SERQF

-279 SSNTLISTEKLLA
+279 SSNTLISTEKLLSL
-292 MPFKTPVYQNGGLD
+292 PYRTPVYTQNGLD
-306 VYQEPVIGHTYVIV
+306 VYQQPVIGNTYVMV

-333 FSLFDVTK
+333 FSVFDVTK

-441 MIERDNLIIEDFD
+441 LIERDNLIVEDFD

-471 DDGNHD
+471 DEGAHD
-477 DLVMCCVLFCW
+477 DLVMCCVLFSW

-509 EQMKMIEEEM
+509 EQMRMIEEEM
-519 VPFGFIEDGRD
+519 VPFGFIEDGHD
-530 PEENSIPGDDH
+530 PDENKIPGDDN
-541 VWQPAGQE
+541 VWAPAGQE

>member
-1 METKVEIIMPEHGT
+1 MPEHGT

-22 KSAHVPQDWTEEQVG
+22 KSAHVPQDWTEEEVG
-37 EYIRCQQDPLR
+37 QYIRCQQDPLY
-48 FITEHIKIVSLDEGL
+48 FVTEFIKIVSLDEGL
-63 IDFDVRDYQEEM
+63 IPFDIRDYQEEM
-75 IDRFHNE
+75 INKFHNE

-90 RQTGKSTTILA
+90 RQSGKSTTILA

-106 ILFNENVSVAVLAN
+106 ILFNENVSVAILAN

-134 AYEHLPKWLQQGIL
+134 AYEHMPKWLQQGIL

-223 LFYKLW
+223 MFYKLW
-229 TDAEEKQNDY
+229 ADAEEGNNDY

-246 SQVPG
+246 SQVPD
-251 RDQEWKEKTIRNT
+251 RDQAWKEKTIRNT
-264 SDRQF
+264 SERQF

-279 SSNTLISTEKLLA
+279 SSNTLISTEKLLSL
-292 MPFKTPVYQNGGLD
+292 PYRTPVYTQNGLD
-306 VYQEPVIGHTYVIV
+306 VYQQPVIGNTYVMV

-333 FSLFDVTK
+333 FSVFDVTK

-441 MIERDNLIIEDFD
+441 LIERDNLIVEDFD

-463 GKSTSYEA
+463 GKSTSWEA
-471 DDGNHD
+471 DDGAHD
-477 DLVMCCVLFCW
+477 DLVMCCVLFSW

-509 EQMKMIEEEM
+509 EQMRMIEEEM
-519 VPFGFIEDGRD
+519 VPFGFIEDGHD
-530 PEENSIPGDDH
+530 PDENKIPGDDN
-541 VWQPAGQE
+541 VWAPAGQE

>member
-1 METKVEIIMPEHGT
+1 MPEHGT

-22 KSAHVPQDWTEEQVG
+22 KSAHVPQDWTEEEVG
-37 EYIRCQQDPLR
+37 QYIRCQQDPLY
-48 FITEHIKIVSLDEGL
+48 FVTEFIKIVSLDEGL
-63 IDFDVRDYQEEM
+63 IPFDIRDYQEEM
-75 IDRFHNE
+75 INKFHNE

-90 RQTGKSTTILA
+90 RQSGKSTTILA

-106 ILFNENVSVAVLAN
+106 ILFNENVSVAILAN

-134 AYEHLPKWLQQGIL
+134 AYEHMPKWLQQGIL

-223 LFYKLW
+223 MFYKLW
-229 TDAEEKQNDY
+229 ADAEEGNNDY

-246 SQVPG
+246 SQVPD
-251 RDQEWKEKTIRNT
+251 RDQAWKEKTIRNT
-264 SDRQF
+264 SERQF

-292 MPFKTPVYQNGGLD
+292 LPYRTPVYTQNGLD
-306 VYQEPVIGHTYVIV
+306 VYQQPVIGNTYVMV

-333 FSLFDVTK
+333 FSVFDVTK

-358 LYPNVIFTTAQKY
+358 LYPNIIFTTAQKY

-441 MIERDNLIIEDFD
+441 LIERDNLIVEDFD

-471 DDGNHD
+471 DDGAHD
-477 DLVMCCVLFCW
+477 DLVMCCVLFSW

-509 EQMKMIEEEM
+509 EQMRMIEEEM
-519 VPFGFIEDGRD
+519 VPFGFIEDGHD
-530 PEENSIPGDDH
+530 PDENKIPGDDN
-541 VWQPAGQE
+541 VWAPAGQE

>member
-1 METKVEIIMPEHGT
+1 MPEHGT

-22 KSAHVPQDWTEEQVG
+22 KGAYIQQDWTEEQVG
-37 EYIRCQQDPLR
+37 EYIRCQQDPLHFVR
-48 FITEHIKIVSLDEGL
+48 EHIKIVSVDEGL
-63 IDFDVRDYQEEM
+63 VEFDVRDYQKDM
-75 IDRFHNE
+75 INRFHNE

-90 RQTGKSTTILA
+90 RQSGKSTTILA

-106 ILFNENVSVAVLAN
+106 ILFNENVSVAILAN
-120 KKSTAMELLGRLQL
+120 KKNTAMELLGRLQL
-134 AYEHLPKWLQQGIL
+134 AYEHMPKWLQQGIL

-185 FAFVPSNIS
+185 FAFVPHNIS

-223 LFYKLW
+223 MFYKLW
-229 TDAEEKQNDY
+229 TDAEEGNNDY

-246 SQVPG
+246 SQVPD
-251 RDQEWKEKTIRNT
+251 RNQEWKEKTIRNT
-264 SDRQF
+264 SERQF

-279 SSNTLISTEKLLA
+279 SSNTLISTDKLMA
-292 MPFKTPVYQNGGLD
+292 MPYKSSVYSHDGLD
-306 VYQEPVIGHTYVIV
+306 VYQEPIMNHTYVMV

-333 FSLFDVTK
+333 FSVFDVTR

-348 KYRKNDISPM
+348 KYRRNDISPM
-358 LYPNVIFTTAQKY
+358 LYPNVIYTTAQKY

-441 MIERDNLIIEDFD
+441 LIERDNLIIDDFD

-463 GKSTSYEA
+463 GKSTSWEA
-471 DDGNHD
+471 DEGCHD
-477 DLVMCCVLFCW
+477 DLVMGCVIFSW

-503 REKMFS
+503 REKMFA
-509 EQMKMIEEEM
+509 EQMKMIEEEL
-519 VPFGFIEDGRD
+519 VPFGFIEDGQD
-530 PEENSIPGDDH
+530 NTVEIPGDDNLWTP
-541 VWQPAGQE
+541 VGEE
-549 WQKEYY
+549 WQKELY

>member
-1 METKVEIIMPEHGT
+1 MTEHGT

-22 KSAHVPQDWTEEQVG
+22 KSAYIQQDWTEEQVG
-37 EYIRCQQDPLR
+37 EYIRCQQDPFHFVR
-48 FITEHIKIVSLDEGL
+48 EHIKIVSVDEGL
-63 IDFDVRDYQEEM
+63 IDFDVRDYQKDM

-90 RQTGKSTTILA
+90 RQSGKSTTILA

-120 KKSTAMELLGRLQL
+120 KKATAIELLGRLQL
-134 AYEHLPKWLQQGIL
+134 AYEHMPKWLQQGVL

-185 FAFVPSNIS
+185 FAFVPQNIS

-223 LFYKLW
+223 MFYKLW

-246 SQVPG
+246 SQVPD
-251 RDQEWKEKTIRNT
+251 RDQEWKDKTIRNT
-264 SDRQF
+264 SERQF

-279 SSNTLISTEKLLA
+279 SSNTLISTEKLMS
-292 MPFKTPVYQNGGLD
+292 MPFKKPVYINDGLD
-306 VYQEPVIGHTYVIV
+306 VYQEPISNHTYVMI

-333 FSLFDVTK
+333 FSVFDVTK

-358 LYPNVIFTTAQKY
+358 LYPNIIYTTAQKY

-387 ADILYHDME
+387 TDILYHDLE

-417 SKNVSMGIRTTKQ
+417 AKNVSMGIRTTKQ

-441 MIERDNLIIEDFD
+441 LIERDNLLIDDFD
-454 TISELTTFI
+454 TISEMTTFI
-463 GKSTSYEA
+463 GKNTSWEA
-471 DDGNHD
+471 DDGAHD
-477 DLVMCCVLFCW
+477 DLVMTCVLFSW

-494 FRELTDQDI
+494 FREMTDQDI
-503 REKMFS
+503 REKMFA
-509 EQMKMIEEEM
+509 EQMKIIEEEL
-519 VPFGFIEDGRD
+519 VPFGFIEDGND
-530 PEENSIPGDDH
+530 PDEYSIPGDKNTW
-541 VWQPAGQE
+541 VPAGDKNQF
-549 WQKEYY
+549 EYF

>member
-1 METKVEIIMPEHGT
+1 MPEHGT

-22 KSAHVPQDWTEEQVG
+22 KSAHVPQDWTEEEVG
-37 EYIRCQQDPLR
+37 QYIRCQQDPLY
-48 FITEHIKIVSLDEGL
+48 FVTEFIKIVSLDEGL
-63 IDFDVRDYQEEM
+63 IPFDIRDYQEEM
-75 IDRFHNE
+75 INKFHNE

-90 RQTGKSTTILA
+90 RQSGKSTTILA

-120 KKSTAMELLGRLQL
+120 KKTTAMELLGRLQL
-134 AYEHLPKWLQQGIL
+134 AYEHMPKWLQQGIL

-223 LFYKLW
+223 MFYKLW

-246 SQVPG
+246 SQVPD
-251 RDQEWKEKTIRNT
+251 RDQAWKEKTIRNT

-279 SSNTLISTEKLLA
+279 SSNTLISTEKLLTL
-292 MPFKTPVYQNGGLD
+292 PYKTPVYAQNGLD
-306 VYQEPVIGHTYVIV
+306 VYQEPIVGHTYVMV

-333 FSLFDVTK
+333 FSVFDVSK

-358 LYPNVIFTTAQKY
+358 LYPNIIFTTAQKY

-441 MIERDNLIIEDFD
+441 LIERDNLLIEDFD

-463 GKSTSYEA
+463 GKSTSFEA
-471 DDGNHD
+471 DDGAHD
-477 DLVMCCVLFCW
+477 DLVMCCVLFSW

-509 EQMKMIEEEM
+509 EQMRMIEEEM
-519 VPFGFIEDGRD
+519 VPFGFIEDGHD
-530 PEENSIPGDDH
+530 PDENKIPGDNN
-541 VWQPAGQE
+541 VWTPAGQE
-549 WQKEYY
+549 WQKEFY